1 MRRPLGV
8 NDVGKNDDTAKTV
21 CFFVFSLW
29 SSRQKSPKLLT
40 IQKEFWAGVIG
51 AVFGG
56 LEHEQLNVFS
66 RARTEAHQMID
77 DKELIH
83 KATDVINPRRLSPT
97 VEVGGVAFILA
108 DIGIE
113 LLHPKLETQNSL

>member
-1 MRRPLGV
+1 MY
-8 NDVGKNDDTAKTV
+8 
-21 CFFVFSLW
+21 F
-29 SSRQKSPKLLT
+29 
-40 IQKEFWAGVIG
+40 
-51 AVFGG
+51 
-56 LEHEQLNVFS
+56 HEQERRS
-66 RARTEAHQMID
+66 TKMID

-97 VEVGGVAFILA
+97 VEVGGVAFISA